1 ASSIVSCDRDA
12 DHQNEI
18 IVLDII
24 KVLKPFELALWFA
37 LTIISMTVTTYMNVS
52 FFSTI
57 TMHGAIGI
65 KFLLLLLIF
74 ENITSY
80 CRLKQSLAKKTFVLD
95 FIKHFQTTMNQRI
108 LSANWIVIKVSDQ
121 VEIRRKIEEAST
133 SIQALI
139 EDCID
144 KVTEVSKFLMAII
157 TILYIC
163 PLAAIFIG
171 IAYASFY
178 RLYLYKK
185 SNELLA
191 IKLKMID
198 RYDKLSG
205 KYSRA
210 NENMFEYVIHHEK
223 NKIIDITNEL
233 KIDMERQWFT
243 LDYLYDNLSFN
254 ENILGKMCTFLT
266 IIIHLMTMGTS
277 GLIIPL
283 YHYLSSLIDSIQEI
297 VVFYIRCLRLI
308 KDYDVVK
315 PILEQYEERINAEQ
329 YVVNS
334 ELQIQDLQF
343 KYKGT
348 REAFILQLDGTLT
361 FKHGEVIL
369 ITGKSGAGKSTFYD
383 ILSGSIPMSS
393 YECSVH
399 VDGSKMISNFHNVEY
414 CRTMVLQDT
423 DMDYRSTIYSMI
435 TDIDDDDVP
444 LKKTSQLDNLVWE
457 FLQLVK
463 IDDFIREE
471 LNCDLDQPME
481 NKLSGGQKTRLL
493 LARALFRAHHRQS
506 SLLIL
511 DEPDKGL
518 PAETTVGIIENI
530 MKWYKPRGVLLLTLH
545 TEQAHNLN
553 FDQILHVENGKIMKV
568 K

>member
-1 ASSIVSCDRDA
+1 
-12 DHQNEI
+12 
-18 IVLDII
+18 
-24 KVLKPFELALWFA
+24 
-37 LTIISMTVTTYMNVS
+37 
-52 FFSTI
+52 
-57 TMHGAIGI
+57 
-65 KFLLLLLIF
+65 
-74 ENITSY
+74 
-80 CRLKQSLAKKTFVLD
+80 
-95 FIKHFQTTMNQRI
+95 
-108 LSANWIVIKVSDQ
+108 
-121 VEIRRKIEEAST
+121 
-133 SIQALI
+133 
-139 EDCID
+139 
-144 KVTEVSKFLMAII
+144 
-157 TILYIC
+157 
-163 PLAAIFIG
+163 
-171 IAYASFY
+171 
-178 RLYLYKK
+178 
-185 SNELLA
+185 
-191 IKLKMID
+191 
-198 RYDKLSG
+198 
-205 KYSRA
+205 
-210 NENMFEYVIHHEK
+210 
-223 NKIIDITNEL
+223 
-233 KIDMERQWFT
+233 
-243 LDYLYDNLSFN
+243 
-254 ENILGKMCTFLT
+254 
-266 IIIHLMTMGTS
+266 MTMGAS

-283 YHYLSSLIDSIQEI
+283 YHYLSSLIDSIEEM
-297 VVFYIRCLRLI
+297 VVFYIRCLRSI

-315 PILEQYEERINAEQ
+315 PILKQYEERINAEQ

-348 REAFILQLDGTLT
+348 RETFMLQLDGTLA

-369 ITGKSGAGKSTFYD
+369 ITGKSGAGKSTFCD

-471 LNCDLDQPME
+471 LNGDLDQPME

-530 MKWYKPRGVLLLTLH
+530 MKWYKPRGILLLTLH
-545 TEQAHNLN
+545 TEQAHNLSFN
-553 FDQILHVENGKIMKV
+553 QILHVENGKILKLV
-568 K
+568 PVPDVDRGPTDARNILAVIVENKYDKYKLRTENGAAGNVAEWRHWTDID